1 MGIPFSS
8 SDIRLAVI
16 QFGSLVRT
24 DLTFDDSI
32 AGTYDSLVNQIKAI
46 ERLGQGLE
54 TNTALALREAKSF
67 FRRYER

>member
-32 AGTYDSLVNQIKAI
+32 AGTYDSLANQIKAI

-54 TNTALALREAKSF
+54 TNTALALREAKSY

>member
-24 DLTFDDSI
+24 DLTFDDST

-67 FRRYER
+67 FLRYER